1 MWGNATQLVL
11 YSGFHAMDS
20 GFHVL
25 DSGSFDTG
33 TWIPD
38 SNRWWD
44 YGFLE
49 LYFGFQN
56 PGFQIPQAKIS
67 RIPEPG
73 ILYMGWMKTWGPDDL
88 VFVDCEQSLF
98 FSDLV
103 REVQV
108 RASGDRR
115 EKRGRQPEKKNEH
128 LSSRA
133 FSHGRGHLR
142 VSRVLIDGTRKK
154 GDYS

>member
-1 MWGNATQLVL
+1 
-11 YSGFHAMDS
+11 
-20 GFHVL
+20 
-25 DSGSFDTG
+25 
-33 TWIPD
+33 
-38 SNRWWD
+38 
-44 YGFLE
+44 
-49 LYFGFQN
+49 
-56 PGFQIPQAKIS
+56 
-67 RIPEPG
+67 
-73 ILYMGWMKTWGPDDL
+73 MGRTKPSASVDL
-88 VFVDCEQSLF
+88 VFVDCQQSLF

-133 FSHGRGHLR
+133 FSHGCGHLR

-154 GDYS
+154 GDCS